1 MKGHKVKGMKETP
14 ASSSAIQLIT
24 LTKFY
29 KLQADK
35 LNRIIVA
42 SLMISKK

>member
-1 MKGHKVKGMKETP
+1 MKETP
-14 ASSSAIQLIT
+14 ASSIAIQLIT

-42 SLMISKK
+42 SLTISKK